1 MRRGVSATVSG
12 ARKFLVAVIG
22 AVITAGALGLLSDP
36 YDKWTAVL
44 AAFCAAAGVYQ
55 VRNS

>member
-1 MRRGVSATVSG
+1 MSG